1 MKNQSRQWLRIIAL
15 LLASALLLTAC
26 PGSDEEPDPD
36 PEPSASIPAAEACVS
51 EIDRDDLAP
60 TLAAL
65 CNDEIF
71 GEALSVLSIEPCA
84 DGSTP
89 RIVYTGDDK
98 RSTVFFQEM
107 MVRFQPVDEREPNA
121 TDGHVPV
128 LDDGLEYDGNT
139 QVWVLDEGDHGDFA
153 SEVVADM
160 LNVDNPEPLDLSD
173 PSSQVQTIA
182 SARLAAVVIDVELP
196 VITAGDVTFTTEDLV
211 AGTLEAIAE
220 AKIGEGIVIN
230 MSLAAYTCG
239 EPPARMQQA
248 MEALEDQG
256 VRFSASAGNDE
267 LTDEAWPAAF
277 GAGSGDLARAVWSVG
292 STDAE
297 ERIRSCF
304 SNHGAWVESWL
315 PGEEIQTQ
323 LGTWS
328 GTSFAA
334 PQAAAILAAGGDPN
348 TNHGATPA
356 DPTAMFNV
364 SLTDSNGNQVNGV
377 TSCSPESGYLPG
389 YWS

>member
-1 MKNQSRQWLRIIAL
+1 MKNQSRQWVRIAAL
-15 LLASALLLTAC
+15 LIAAALLLTAC

-71 GEALSVLSIEPCA
+71 GEALSVLAIEPCA

-182 SARLAAVVIDVELP
+182 SARLGAVVIDVELP

-267 LTDEAWPAAF
+267 LTDRAWPAAF
-277 GAGSGDLARAVWSVG
+277 GAAGPLEAAVWSVG
-292 STDAE
+292 STDADE
-297 ERIRSCF
+297 TIRSCF

-348 TNHGATPA
+348 TNHGVAPA